1 MAIKSIIALG
11 LAGLLGCS
19 SQEEEK
25 LDYSTL
31 PITNTYEIENSGCA
45 NVPNIGLVCYRGIN
59 ENILVA
65 GETRSFYVSLDII
78 AGETKRLDF
87 KLSPAVQPLL
97 DNEER
102 TATFTVNYAS
112 NSRIEMIITQKKKEK
127 KKE

>member
-19 SQEEEK
+19 SQEEQK
-25 LDYSTL
+25 RDYSEFV
-31 PITNTYEIENSGCA
+31 ITNAYKIEANGCA
-45 NVPNIGLVCYRGIN
+45 NVVNVGMVCYRGIN

-87 KLSPAVQPLL
+87 KLSPAEQPLL
-97 DNEER
+97 DTEKFSIAFR
-102 TATFTVNYAS
+102 MDYVS
-112 NSRIEMIITQKKKEK
+112 NSELDISVMQKNKKQ
-127 KKE
+127 